1 MSIITRSFIRLPRI
15 GRIALIP
22 VFAAVSVFALSATS
36 QQTPPP
42 QAVGIAALPASQT
55 PANTTG
61 QATCPSSFD
70 RDIPV
75 SLTFKANVP
84 GPLDSSSMKVGNK
97 FWVNLIYGLVFPGCT
112 LNPGAAIWGHVT
124 SSASQKNPNSSELS
138 LAFDHADC
146 EGHPKKE
153 MTLQVIG
160 LLGLDASMRMHDA
173 VPLVMNG
180 GGRSVSAAAAQ
191 TAYLGDDKLNPGGTV
206 NTVHPGIVI
215 GVPKVKLEPQGGP
228 GCSARFTST
237 NRSVQLEKGSVLILI
252 APSTP

>member
-1 MSIITRSFIRLPRI
+1 MLSALRFFIRLPRI
-15 GRIALIP
+15 GRIAIIP
-22 VFAAVSVFALSATS
+22 ALAVAILALTAAG
-36 QQTPPP
+36 QQTPPAQP
-42 QAVGIAALPASQT
+42 AGTAAAPASQAT
-55 PANTTG
+55 ANATG
-61 QATCPSSFD
+61 QTSCPSSFD
-70 RDIPV
+70 RDIPTN
-75 SLTFKANVP
+75 LTFKAKVP

-97 FWVNLIYGLVFPGCT
+97 FWVNIVFGLVFPGCT

-160 LLGLDASMRMHDA
+160 VLGLDASMRMHDA

-191 TAYLGDDKLNPGGTV
+191 TAYLGDDELNPGGTV

-215 GVPKVKLEPQGGP
+215 GIPKVKLDPQGGP
-228 GCSARFTST
+228 ACSARFTST
-237 NRSVQLEKGSVLILI
+237 NRSVQLEKGAELIMI
-252 APSTP
+252 APSAP